1 LAGLASRWYP
11 HGMNLPGRL
20 RATTLGDVLGALFRD
35 RTTGV
40 LELVEAKG
48 IGVGRRHRLH
58 LDAGLVQEVETSLPV
73 PKLGDIL
80 RQEGFID
87 AEAARKLSR
96 SLLEHPTKR
105 TGELLIRERLARR
118 EEVVAALRHQLRAR
132 LEAIYRLDEA
142 WLRFHIAR
150 PRRVSA
156 DGPVA
161 LSPHEF
167 LRGRPRWRD
176 RCPRA
181 GANPGFDPPPAGKT
195 TAELADQSRRRAA
208 LSLLGLS
215 EPVDRETVQ
224 KTFRRLAAK
233 LHPDRHPGAKPGELA
248 SLMRG
253 FAQLT
258 AAYHELVA

>member
-1 LAGLASRWYP
+1 
-11 HGMNLPGRL
+11 MNLPGRL
-20 RATTLGDVLGALFRD
+20 RATTLGDVLGTLFRD

-40 LELVEAKG
+40 LELVEAT
-48 IGVGRRHRLH
+48 GVGAGRRHRLH
-58 LDAGLVQEVETSLPV
+58 LDAGLVLQVETSLPV
-73 PKLGDIL
+73 PRLGEIL
-80 RQEGFID
+80 RDEGFID
-87 AEAARKLSR
+87 GEAARKLSR
-96 SLLEHPTKR
+96 RLLEHPTTR

-118 EEVVAALRHQLRAR
+118 EEVAAALRHQLRAR

-150 PRRVSA
+150 PRRVGA
-156 DGPVA
+156 DGLVP

-167 LRGRPRWRD
+167 LHGRPRRRD
-176 RCPRA
+176 RCERGSSRLGGETPS
-181 GANPGFDPPPAGKT
+181 PGPASGESS
-195 TAELADQSRRRAA
+195 AQSRRRAA

-215 EPVDRETVQ
+215 EPVDRNTVQ
-224 KTFRRLAAK
+224 RTFRRLAAR
-233 LHPDRHPGAKPGELA
+233 LHPDRHPEAKPGELA